1 MQKILPYLITL
12 LVSINAMPQVTD
24 YQNWMAGLDD
34 NAFICQLSIPG
45 AHDACCSS
53 FSGMSAIGA
62 AFAGKVQ
69 TKSVQQMLPLGVR
82 GFDLRPAVKDGKL
95 TICHGILVTSFDF
108 NTIMQ

>member
-1 MQKILPYLITL
+1 MKKTL
-12 LVSINAMPQVTD
+12 LYIVAFVVSLSAWSQVTD
-24 YQNWMAGLDD
+24 YQNWMRGLDD
-34 NAFICQLSIPG
+34 DAFICQLSLPG

-53 FSGMSAIGA
+53 FSGVSAIGA

-69 TKSVQQMLPLGVR
+69 TKSVHQMLPLGVR
-82 GFDLRPAVKDGKL
+82 VFDLRPAVKDGKL